1 MDIFRSVL
9 FFTQQQLE
17 DLPKIYV
24 PPRIQSST
32 EPEQKSEE
40 KASEEKPEKEAVPSL
55 NSITRETNKLMEVF
69 KITWLCHKL
78 CFIHSI
84 FGVFFFLS
92 LCVTWCFISDERG
105 RVQAQRNYLG

>member
-1 MDIFRSVL
+1 M
-9 FFTQQQLE
+9 
-17 DLPKIYV
+17 

-69 KITWLCHKL
+69 KLHDFDTSYVL
-78 CFIHSI
+78 SI
-84 FGVFFFLS
+84 LSLACCFFLS